1 MKFRAAILLAT
12 LLVPLAGFAVAEP
25 VCSGVPKTTSV
36 LRLPP
41 MIFYLARAR
50 TVPVARIAVNGSRRH
65 AARTLQEHAGLSASE
80 GWDCRQWS
88 GPAKRLGRGRHVA
101 EGWHHLVQLEW

>member
-1 MKFRAAILLAT
+1 
-12 LLVPLAGFAVAEP
+12 
-25 VCSGVPKTTSV
+25 
-36 LRLPP
+36 
-41 MIFYLARAR
+41 RAR

-101 EGWHHLVQLEW
+101 EGWHHLVQLEWQYRFAQLCRDAGAIARRPTQTLLFGAMQERAQVHTLN